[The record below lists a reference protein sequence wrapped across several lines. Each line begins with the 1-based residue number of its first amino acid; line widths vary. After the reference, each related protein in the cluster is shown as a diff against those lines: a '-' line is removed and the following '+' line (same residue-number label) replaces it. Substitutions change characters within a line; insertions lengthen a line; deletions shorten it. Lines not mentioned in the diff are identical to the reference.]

1 MSNQQR
7 LEQVARE
14 DMVLFINACFACT
27 GQSEYYGESAGQAV
41 AISFLHEYI
50 LGNYRSLY
58 ARTLAAG
65 INHFNQG
72 LIITNLLSC
81 ETPKDPSQKK
91 EEGELLRAALRSLP
105 PPRAY
110 RALVALRENRISHR
124 RAKAVALEYITHR
137 PDLAFDAVKYKNNL
151 RSLSCHFH
159 FKLTGETNT
168 FLFENSKRKTP
179 YETPLFE
186 SYRRAFFD
194 EEAVYE
200 LPYTIA
206 EGFAS
211 VHQIERGEFL
221 QKIAPRLT
229 QHERLRLQQSSQ
241 EEGAEEIT
249 VHLSALPL
257 TKLAVFILSLPYPER
272 EARREELQE
281 AMKAAAL
288 RTAGRTKVS
297 LGKVVV
303 VLDRSASSFG
313 SAQKKKR
320 PLAVALAASYLLRAI
335 ADHCVT
341 LWTPPLPHE
350 TPPHPGMLN
359 NGTKGEGEELFV
371 TARGQTD
378 LATPLLDA
386 LAHQPDVVVIVSD
399 GFENDPPNAA
409 AEVARV
415 FRKNIDP
422 KRKTSI
428 IHMNPVFD
436 SERYAPKTL
445 GPAVPTVGL
454 RDAEDL
460 LTMIGFARFAEG
472 AAPLSELESYL
483 AQRVERFLRKFS
495 FDKTNEGATLSSQ
508 QRSSP

>member
-1 MSNQQR
+1 MANQQR

-50 LGNYRSLY
+50 LGNYRGLY
-58 ARTLAAG
+58 AKTLAAG
-65 INHFNQG
+65 INHFNQS
-72 LIITNLLSC
+72 LIISNLLSQ
-81 ETPKDPSQKK
+81 ETPKDPTQKK
-91 EEGELLRAALRSLP
+91 EEGDLLRAALRSLP
-105 PPRAY
+105 APRAY

-124 RAKAVALEYITHR
+124 RAKAIALEFITHR
-137 PDLAFDAVKYKNNL
+137 TDLAFDAVKYKHNL
-151 RSLSCHFH
+151 RSLCCHFH
-159 FKLTGETNT
+159 FKLPGEINE
-168 FLFENSKRKTP
+168 FLFENRSRKAP
-179 YETPLFE
+179 YETPLLE

-211 VHQIERGEFL
+211 VHKIDRAEFL

-229 QHERLRLQQSSQ
+229 QHERLRLQQSAQ

-249 VHLSALPL
+249 VHLASLPL
-257 TKLAVFILSLPYPER
+257 TRLAIYILSLPVQER
-272 EARREELQE
+272 EARKEELQE
-281 AMKAAAL
+281 AIKASAL
-288 RTAGRTKVS
+288 RAAGRARVRFN
-297 LGKVVV
+297 KVVV

-313 SAQKKKR
+313 SAEKRKR
-320 PLAVALAASYLLRAI
+320 PLGVALAASYLVRAI
-335 ADHCVT
+335 ADRCIT

-350 TPPHPGMLN
+350 SPPHPGTLN
-359 NGTKGEGEELFV
+359 EGTKGEGEELFV

-386 LAHQPDVVVIVSD
+386 LAHEPDVVVIVSD

-409 AEVARV
+409 AEVARI

-428 IHMNPVFD
+428 VHMNPVFD

-495 FDKTNEGATLSSQ
+495 FDKEKSDATIPSQ